1 VRLRTLFATL
11 CSIFMAISTAV
22 ADPLD
27 VGSLAQITG
36 SVTGNTAISTGPVAF
51 SNAIEGGFD
60 GAAGVSIVQQ
70 NNGDNNLINAAV
82 SVVDLSETV
91 SAIGASSSAIVN
103 TIVSGNTSTF
113 SGSGIILS
121 NIINGA
127 FNGASGV
134 MIVQQ
139 NNGHN
144 NAIGAAVSVSGKGGL
159 AALSLVP

>member
-1 VRLRTLFATL
+1 MRLRSLFATF
-11 CSIFMAISTAV
+11 CSIFLVMGAAV

-36 SVTGNTAISTGPVAF
+36 AVTGNTATSVGSATF
-51 SNAIEGGFD
+51 SNVLEGGFD
-60 GAAGVSIVQQ
+60 GAAGISIVQQ

-113 SGSGIILS
+113 NGSGIILS

-144 NAIGAAVSVSGKGGL
+144 NAISSTVSVSGRGGL